1 MRSPSKL
8 PETSQYLPR
17 IKFLNYNKKS
27 NIHCTSAGVSQATME
42 TIAIASPLETFLQ
55 QPNIET
61 SPA

>member
-1 MRSPSKL
+1 
-8 PETSQYLPR
+8 
-17 IKFLNYNKKS
+17 
-27 NIHCTSAGVSQATME
+27 ME